1 MATVVL
7 VTGGFDPLH
16 SGHIAYFEAAREFVP
31 DPEAGDQLWVALN
44 SDAWLA
50 RKKGRSFMPI
60 QERASIVKN
69 LWMVDRVITG
79 FDDSDGSASGAI
91 HQAFN
96 LGAEHIIFAN
106 GGDRSKDNIPE
117 QEAYKHSP
125 NIDFLFGIGGEDKKN
140 SSSWILK
147 DWKAPKTEREWG
159 HYRELYSGDGFAVK
173 ELVIAPHS
181 KLSMQ
186 RHQHR
191 SETWN
196 LVSGEA
202 YVRMNSVST
211 EGLDPGDG
219 AVRRT
224 LSTQNP
230 IDIPKRVWHQGV
242 NDTDK
247 PAHIVEIWKGKS
259 ELLTEDDIE
268 RWD

>member
-1 MATVVL
+1 MATIVL

-16 SGHIAYFEAAREFVP
+16 SGHIAYFEAAKQL
-31 DPEAGDQLWVALN
+31 GDELWVGLN

-50 RKKGRSFMPI
+50 NKKGRHFMPI
-60 QERASIVKN
+60 RERASIVKN
-69 LWMVDRVITG
+69 LRMVDRVVTD

-91 HQAFN
+91 HKAFT
-96 LGAEHIIFAN
+96 LGAEHIVFAN
-106 GGDRSKDNIPE
+106 GGDRGTGNTPE
-117 QEAYKHSP
+117 QHDFRHTP
-125 NIDFLFGIGGEDKKN
+125 NIEFVFGIGGKDKKN

-147 DWKAPKTEREWG
+147 EWQAPKTEREWG
-159 HYRELYSGDGFAVK
+159 HYRELYSGNGFAVK

-196 LVSGEA
+196 LVSGQA
-202 YVRMNSVST
+202 YVLTSISNSN
-211 EGLDPGDG
+211 PADG
-219 AVRRT
+219 ARRQLLT
-224 LSTQNP
+224 PPNP
-230 IDIPKRVWHQGV
+230 VDIPRGVWHQGC
-242 NDTDK
+242 NDTDE

-259 ELLTEDDIE
+259 EFLSEEDIE

>member
-1 MATVVL
+1 MTTVVL

-16 SGHIAYFEAAREFVP
+16 SGHIAYFEAAKQL
-31 DPEAGDQLWVALN
+31 GDELWIGLN
-44 SDAWLA
+44 SDSWLA
-50 RKKGRSFMPI
+50 NKKGRHFMPI
-60 QERASIVKN
+60 AERASIVKN
-69 LWMVDRVITG
+69 LRMVDRVITD

-91 HQAFN
+91 HKAFT
-96 LGAEHIIFAN
+96 LGAEHIVFAN
-106 GGDRSKDNIPE
+106 GGDRGTGNTPE
-117 QEAYKHSP
+117 QHDFRYTP
-125 NIDFLFGIGGEDKKN
+125 NIEFVFGVGGEDKKN

-147 DWKAPKTEREWG
+147 EWQAPKTERAWG
-159 HYRELYSGDGFAVK
+159 HYRELYSGNGFSVK

-202 YVRMNSVST
+202 HVRMNSMST
-211 EGLDPGDG
+211 AGLDPADG
-219 AVRRT
+219 ALRRT
-224 LSTQNP
+224 LSTENP

-242 NDTDK
+242 NESDE

-259 ELLTEDDIE
+259 EFLSEDDIE

>member
-1 MATVVL
+1 MTTVVL

-16 SGHIAYFEAAREFVP
+16 SGHIAYFEAAKQL
-31 DPEAGDQLWVALN
+31 GDELWVGLN
-44 SDAWLA
+44 SDDWLA
-50 RKKGRSFMPI
+50 RKKGRHFMPLT
-60 QERASIVKN
+60 ERTSIVKN
-69 LWMVDRVITG
+69 LRMVDRVITN

-91 HQAFN
+91 HKAFN
-96 LGAEHIIFAN
+96 LGAEHIVFAN
-106 GGDRSKDNIPE
+106 GGDRGTDNTPE
-117 QEAYKHSP
+117 QTAYKYTP
-125 NIDFLFGIGGEDKKN
+125 NIEFVFGIGGEDKKN

-159 HYRELYSGDGFAVK
+159 HYRELYSGAGFAVK

-211 EGLDPGDG
+211 PELDPGDG

-242 NDTDK
+242 NESDK

-259 ELLTEDDIE
+259 ELLSEDDIE

>member
-1 MATVVL
+1 MTTVVL

-79 FDDSDGSASGAI
+79 FDDSDDSASGAI

-125 NIDFLFGIGGEDKKN
+125 DIDFLFGIGGEDKKN

-211 EGLDPGDG
+211 TELDPSDG

-242 NDTDK
+242 NESDK

-259 ELLTEDDIE
+259 ELLSEDDIE

>member
-1 MATVVL
+1 MTTVVL

-31 DPEAGDQLWVALN
+31 DPDAGDQLWVALN

-60 QERASIVKN
+60 KERVSIVKN

-106 GGDRSKDNIPE
+106 GGDRGTDNTPE

-125 NIDFLFGIGGEDKKN
+125 DIDFLFGIGGEDKRN

-147 DWKAPKTEREWG
+147 EWQAPKTEREWG
-159 HYRELYSGDGFAVK
+159 HYRNLYKGDGFQVK

-186 RHQHR
+186 RHKHR

-196 LVSGEA
+196 LVSGIA
-202 YVRMNSVST
+202 HVLTST
-211 EGLDPGDG
+211 SNVDPKDS
-219 AVRRT
+219 ARRQT
-224 LSTQNP
+224 LTPPNP
-230 IDIPKRVWHQGV
+230 VDIPRGVWHQGC
-242 NDTDK
+242 NDTDE
-247 PAHIVEIWKGKS
+247 PAHIVEVWKGPS
-259 ELLTEDDIE
+259 ELLTEEDIE
-268 RWD
+268 RYD